1 MYEEPRLP
9 CGDRGSSRIEGEKEK
24 FYYCVPSGVRIG
36 FQRRSDGNRRIETRD
51 QRALRDM
58 VQVGLA
64 WPDGADDLVVLV

>member
-1 MYEEPRLP
+1 M
-9 CGDRGSSRIEGEKEK
+9 
-24 FYYCVPSGVRIG
+24 PSGVRIG

-51 QRALRDM
+51 QRALRGV